1 MPQSLRDT
9 GNLWLAKALWD
20 LGAVRFGDF
29 TVGRTTLHS
38 PVYVNLRLLI
48 SDPRA
53 LQRAARVIHHEVR
66 TLQAMRNPRVQ
77 PFQRVSGIPFG
88 GLHLGLAYAL
98 TSKVPLVYIHPAKE
112 RNGARAFVEGKYERG
127 ETVLLVDDL
136 ITSGG
141 NVIETAAFLQIEA
154 GLKVKDVVVLLDRQE
169 GAEERLRAHGYNLI
183 SILGLETMLNYLMA
197 SGRIDEGWFRK
208 SIDYVQSRRAERTA

>member
-1 MPQSLRDT
+1 MAHSL
-9 GNLWLAKALWD
+9 A
-20 LGAVRFGDF
+20 
-29 TVGRTTLHS
+29 
-38 PVYVNLRLLI
+38 
-48 SDPRA
+48 
-53 LQRAARVIHHEVR
+53 
-66 TLQAMRNPRVQ
+66 
-77 PFQRVSGIPFG
+77 
-88 GLHLGLAYAL
+88 
-98 TSKVPLVYIHPAKE
+98 SKVPLIYIHPAKE

-169 GAEERLRAHGYNLI
+169 GAEERLRRHGYNLI

-197 SGRIDEGWFRK
+197 SRRIDESWFRK
-208 SIDYVQSRRAERTA
+208 SIDYIQSRRAERTG

>member
-1 MPQSLRDT
+1 MTQSLRET

-29 TVGRTTLHS
+29 TLGRTTLHS
-38 PVYVNLRLLI
+38 PVHVNLRLLI
-48 SDPRA
+48 SNPRA
-53 LQRAARVIHHEVR
+53 LQRAGRVMHQEVQ
-66 TLQAMRNPRVQ
+66 TLQRMRNPRVQ
-77 PFQRVSGIPFG
+77 PCQRVSGVPFG
-88 GLHLGLAYAL
+88 GMHLALAYSLA
-98 TSKVPLVYIHPAKE
+98 SKVPLIYIHPAKE
-112 RNGARAFVEGKYERG
+112 RDGGGAFVEGKFERG

-141 NVIETAAFLQIEA
+141 NVIETGAFLQIEA

-169 GAEERLRAHGYNLI
+169 GAEERLRRQGYNLI

-197 SGRIDEGWFRK
+197 SGRIDERWFRK
-208 SIDYVQSRRAERTA
+208 SIEYIQSRRAERTG

>member
-1 MPQSLRDT
+1 MPQSLRAT

-20 LGAVRFGDF
+20 LGAVQFGDF
-29 TVGRTTLHS
+29 SVGRTTLHS

-48 SDPRA
+48 SNPRA
-53 LQRAARVIHHEVR
+53 LQRAGRVIHGKVHS
-66 TLQAMRNPRVQ
+66 LQQMLHPRVQ
-77 PFQRVSGIPFG
+77 PFQRISGIPFG
-88 GLHLGLAYAL
+88 GLHLGLSYSLA
-98 TSKVPLVYIHPAKE
+98 SKVPLIYIHPAKE

-141 NVIETAAFLQIEA
+141 NVIETATFLRTEA

-169 GAEERLRAHGYNLI
+169 GGEERLRRHGYNLI

-197 SGRIDEGWFRK
+197 SRRIDEHWYRK
-208 SIDYVQSRRAERTA
+208 SIEYVQSRRVERSV

>member
-29 TVGRTTLHS
+29 TLGRTTLHS

-48 SDPRA
+48 SNPRA
-53 LQRAARVIHHEVR
+53 LQRAGRVIHQEIQ
-66 TLQAMRNPRVQ
+66 TLQNMRNPRVQ
-77 PFQRVSGIPFG
+77 PFQRVTGIPFG
-88 GLHLGLAYAL
+88 GLHLGLSYSLA
-98 TSKVPLVYIHPAKE
+98 SKVPLVYIHPAKE

-141 NVIETAAFLQIEA
+141 NVIETAAFLKVEA
-154 GLKVKDVVVLLDRQE
+154 GLRVQDVVVLLDRQE
-169 GAEERLRAHGYNLI
+169 GGEERLRRHGFNLI

-197 SGRIDEGWFRK
+197 SGRIDESWFRK
-208 SIDYVQSRRAERTA
+208 SIDYIRSRRAERGG

>member
-1 MPQSLRDT
+1 MPQRLRDT

-20 LGAVRFGDF
+20 LGAVQFGDF

-53 LQRAARVIHHEVR
+53 LQRAGRVIHGEVQ
-66 TLQAMRNPRVQ
+66 TLQRMLNPRVQ

-88 GLHLGLAYAL
+88 GLHLALSYSLA
-98 TSKVPLVYIHPAKE
+98 SKVPLVYIHPAKE

-127 ETVLLVDDL
+127 ETVILVDDL

-169 GAEERLRAHGYNLI
+169 GGEERLRRSGYNLI
-183 SILGLETMLNYLMA
+183 SVLGLETMLNYLMA

-208 SIDYVQSRRAERTA
+208 SIDYVQSRRAERAG

>member
-1 MPQSLRDT
+1 MPQPRRAS

-20 LGAVRFGDF
+20 LGAIQFGDF
-29 TVGRTTLHS
+29 TLGRTTLHS

-48 SDPRA
+48 SNPRA
-53 LQRAARVIHHEVR
+53 LQRAGRVIHDELQ
-66 TLQAMRNPRVQ
+66 TLERLFHPRVQ
-77 PFQRVSGIPFG
+77 PFQRACGIPFG
-88 GLHLGLAYAL
+88 GLHIALSYSLA
-98 TSKVPLVYIHPAKE
+98 SKVPLVYIHPAKE

-141 NVIETAAFLQIEA
+141 NVIETATFLQIEA

-169 GAEERLRAHGYNLI
+169 GAEERLRSHGYNLI

-197 SGRIDEGWFRK
+197 SGRIDEHWYRK
-208 SIDYVQSRRAERTA
+208 STDYVQSRRAERTA

>member
-1 MPQSLRDT
+1 MPQRLRDT

-20 LGAVRFGDF
+20 LGAVQFGDF

-53 LQRAARVIHHEVR
+53 LQRAGRVIHGEVQ
-66 TLQAMRNPRVQ
+66 TLQRMLNPRVQ

-88 GLHLGLAYAL
+88 GLHLALSYSLA
-98 TSKVPLVYIHPAKE
+98 SKVPLVYIHPAKE

-169 GAEERLRAHGYNLI
+169 GGEDRLRRSGYNLI
-183 SILGLETMLNYLMA
+183 SVLGLETMLNYLMA

-208 SIDYVQSRRAERTA
+208 SIDYVQSRRAERAG

>member
-1 MPQSLRDT
+1 MPQSLRQT

-20 LGAVRFGDF
+20 LGAVQFGDF

-53 LQRAARVIHHEVR
+53 LQRAGRVIHQDVQ
-66 TLQAMRNPRVQ
+66 TLQRMLNPRVQ
-77 PFQRVSGIPFG
+77 PFQRVSGILFG
-88 GLHLGLAYAL
+88 GLPLAMAHSL
-98 TSKVPLVYIHPAKE
+98 ASKVPLIYIHPAKE

-154 GLKVKDVVVLLDRQE
+154 GLTVKDVVVLLDRQE
-169 GAEERLRAHGYNLI
+169 GARERLQKHGYNLI

-197 SGRIDEGWFRK
+197 SRRIDESWFRK
-208 SIDYVQSRRAERTA
+208 SIDYIQSRRAERTG

>member
-29 TVGRTTLHS
+29 TLGRTTLHS
-38 PVYVNLRLLI
+38 PVYVHQRLLI
-48 SDPRA
+48 SNPRA
-53 LQRAARVIHHEVR
+53 LQRAARVIHQEVR

-77 PFQRVSGIPFG
+77 PFQRVGGIPFG
-88 GLHLGLAYAL
+88 GLHLALAYSL

-197 SGRIDEGWFRK
+197 SRRIDEGLFRK
-208 SIDYVQSRRAERTA
+208 SIDYIQSHRAERTG

>member
-20 LGAVRFGDF
+20 LGAIRFGDF
-29 TVGRTTLHS
+29 SVGRTTLHS

-48 SDPRA
+48 SNPRA
-53 LQRAARVIHHEVR
+53 LQRAARVIHQEVR

-77 PFQRVSGIPFG
+77 PFQRVSGLPFG
-88 GLHLGLAYAL
+88 GLHLALAYSL

-141 NVIETAAFLQIEA
+141 NVIEAGAFLQIEA
-154 GLKVKDVVVLLDRQE
+154 GLKIKDVVVLLDRQE

-197 SGRIDEGWFRK
+197 SGRIEEGWFRK
-208 SIDYVQSRRAERTA
+208 SIDYVQSRRAERIG

>member
-1 MPQSLRDT
+1 MRQSLRDT

-20 LGAVRFGDF
+20 LGAVEFGDF

-48 SDPRA
+48 SNPRA
-53 LQRAARVIHHEVR
+53 LQRAGRVIHQEVEA
-66 TLQAMRNPRVQ
+66 LQRMRHPRVQ
-77 PFQRVSGIPFG
+77 PCQRICGIPFG
-88 GLHLGLAYAL
+88 GVHLALAYSLA
-98 TSKVPLVYIHPAKE
+98 SKVPLTYIHPAKE
-112 RNGARAFVEGKYERG
+112 RNGARAFVEGKHERG

-141 NVIETAAFLQIEA
+141 NVIETAAFLKTEA
-154 GLKVKDVVVLLDRQE
+154 GLNVKDVVVLLDRQE
-169 GAEERLRAHGYNLI
+169 GAEERLRSHGYNLI

-197 SGRIDEGWFRK
+197 SGRIDEHWFRK
-208 SIDYVQSRRAERTA
+208 STDYVQSRRAERTA